1 MCQAITASVGPAVFG
16 PAYQSVKAEIVS
28 TSPAIHA
35 SRPPSAQKPVAA
47 GRTKIS
53 SSGSKNGS
61 CSAGGKDSGV
71 CTGGVWAFLRS
82 RVR

>member
-1 MCQAITASVGPAVFG
+1 MCQPITASVGPAVFG

-28 TSPAIHA
+28 TSPATQA

-53 SSGSKNGS
+53 SSLSTNGS
-61 CSAGGKDSGV
+61 CSAGG
-71 CTGGVWAFLRS
+71 
-82 RVR
+82 